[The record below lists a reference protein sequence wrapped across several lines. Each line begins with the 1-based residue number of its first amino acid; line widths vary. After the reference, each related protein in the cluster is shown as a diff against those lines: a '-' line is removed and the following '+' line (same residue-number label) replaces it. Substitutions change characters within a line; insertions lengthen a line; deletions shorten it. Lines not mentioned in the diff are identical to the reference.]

1 MNKRIIPIDSIG
13 EFKRDCQTVVE
24 NDYFD
29 TLLLQE
35 RGKNRKYHQSLEEA
49 GILDVVITAEDI
61 TVSNVIKREE
71 PDFLLELPSNTI
83 AVEVRRVDILDEE
96 GCNNNQY
103 ARWGFIKSVIKEC
116 RIELG
121 KYEEYKNR
129 VINITSSPRLYD
141 LKETLDK
148 QQVVR
153 ALLSVV
159 THQEESNDYWMNVE
173 IMPTILSGDAS
184 TGEESL
190 FMSMLPSRHDYPQ
203 IHLNG
208 ILPTQNLTLEMVDR
222 CIKDKEKLLPN
233 YVVGLA
239 AGGYN
244 PSQYWLVMHI
254 PESFIVS
261 YDWGDCPE
269 IESLY
274 DRVYL
279 VDIYYKQQIIRLK

>member
-24 NDYFD
+24 NNYFD

-96 GCNNNQY
+96 GRNNNQY
-103 ARWGFIKSVIKEC
+103 ARWGFIESVIKEC

-129 VINITSSPRLYD
+129 VINITSSPKLYD

-233 YVVGLA
+233 YVAGLA
-239 AGGYN
+239 TGGYN
-244 PSQYWLVMHI
+244 PSQYWLVMHL
-254 PESFIVS
+254 PENFIVS

>member
-24 NDYFD
+24 NNYFD

-61 TVSNVIKREE
+61 TVSNVIKREA

-83 AVEVRRVDILDEE
+83 AVEARRVNILDEK
-96 GCNNNQY
+96 GRNNNQY
-103 ARWGFIKSVIKEC
+103 ARWKFIKGVIKEC

-129 VINITSSPRLYD
+129 VINITSSPKLYD

-222 CIKDKEKLLPN
+222 CIKDKEELLPD

-239 AGGYN
+239 TGGYN
-244 PSQYWLVMHI
+244 PSQYWLVMYL
-254 PESFIVS
+254 PEDFIVS